1 MHIFRSLTVALVATV
16 GLTSVLLWTPN
27 SGTAQAP
34 TCGETVRLA
43 LQTAD
48 SACQSIGRNQA
59 CYGNSQGEVV
69 SRPDTSAAWE
79 SVGDTVNLTDIQGF
93 SLSPLDDVTGDW
105 GVAIMQAQASLPD
118 TAPGQNITMV
128 VFGDVVVED
137 AVTDQARVDGQ
148 TTATANVRLSPE
160 VGGVVLGTL
169 PNGSEVIVTGQAQ
182 NSAGEIWLRIQYDE
196 YRTRTGW
203 VLSDLIRVDR
213 AALPTVA
220 TDSLVYSPMQA
231 FYLKPGIGAPQCAE
245 VPTDGVIIQT
255 PNGAGMVN
263 LNVNGVDIALG
274 STAFLSLSDTET
286 GQMLGVTLLE
296 GNSVVRS
303 FNDDRILIPG
313 SHTSVMLD
321 ADGTPTTPPSEAT
334 AYDPTELEAYAEHLA
349 RMGVEL
355 PEPAV
360 PATAFDAPP
369 DGFEDLDSTPPAA
382 AAPPTTGGDD
392 DDDEGEED

>member
-1 MHIFRSLTVALVATV
+1 MHIFRPLTVALFATV
-16 GLTSVLLWTPN
+16 GLTSALLSISS
-27 SGTAQAP
+27 SGTAQP
-34 TCGETVRLA
+34 PSCGETIRLA

-69 SRPDTSAAWE
+69 SRPDTSAEWE

-93 SLSPLDDVTGDW
+93 SLSPLDDISGDW
-105 GVAIMQAQASLPD
+105 GVAIMQAQANLPD
-118 TAPGQNITMV
+118 TAPGQNVTMV

-137 AVTDQARVDGQ
+137 AVTDQARVTGE
-148 TTATANVRLSPE
+148 TTATVNVRLSPE
-160 VGGVVLGTL
+160 VGGAVLGTL
-169 PNGSEVIVTGQAQ
+169 SNGADVIVTGLAQ
-182 NSAGEIWLRIQYDE
+182 NRAGETWLRIQYDE

-203 VLSDLIRVDR
+203 VFADFVSVDR
-213 AALPTVA
+213 AALPTVP
-220 TDSLVYSPMQA
+220 TDSLVYNPMQA

-255 PNGAGMVN
+255 PNGVGMVN
-263 LNVNGVDIALG
+263 LNINGVDIALG
-274 STAFLSLSDTET
+274 STAFLSLSETET

-296 GNSVVRS
+296 GNSIVRS

-321 ADGTPTTPPSEAT
+321 DDGSPTTPPSEAT
-334 AYDPTELEAYAEHLA
+334 AYDPAELDSYAEQLA

-360 PATAFDAPP
+360 PVRQFAPP
-369 DGFEDLDSTPPAA
+369 PPNPSSPPNGGNNDDDGDDGDE
-382 AAPPTTGGDD
+382 DD
-392 DDDEGEED
+392 DDDDD